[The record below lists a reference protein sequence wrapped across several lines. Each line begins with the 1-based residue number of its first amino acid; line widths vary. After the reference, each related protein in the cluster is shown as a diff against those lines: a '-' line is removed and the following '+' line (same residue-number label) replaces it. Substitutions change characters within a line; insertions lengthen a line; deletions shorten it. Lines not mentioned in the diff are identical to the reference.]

1 MGCTLAECS
10 LLCSFDALFPKT
22 TWQFFEA
29 GKNKDLEEL
38 VRITR
43 LFHDACETLMSV
55 CQREMIDGAYDKTFL
70 WLLDPS
76 FSNRL
81 LPPYLGFS
89 EEESLACRAVYEEH
103 FTSIP

>member
-1 MGCTLAECS
+1 M
-10 LLCSFDALFPKT
+10 
-22 TWQFFEA
+22 
-29 GKNKDLEEL
+29 
-38 VRITR
+38 V
-43 LFHDACETLMSV
+43 SV

>member
-1 MGCTLAECS
+1 M
-10 LLCSFDALFPKT
+10 
-22 TWQFFEA
+22 
-29 GKNKDLEEL
+29 
-38 VRITR
+38 V
-43 LFHDACETLMSV
+43 SV

-70 WLLDPS
+70 WLIDPS

-103 FTSIP
+103 FSSIP